1 MEKKESEMTNFGTKA
16 VSVGQ
21 LLISGGGLL
30 GLILVSWINMS
41 VRMATN
47 EQAIKTQKE
56 SIEVNKAETNET
68 IKSFNSKMDKVNE
81 NLTDLKILIQN
92 KQDRK

>member
-1 MEKKESEMTNFGTKA
+1 MENQEKDITNFGTKA

-21 LLISGGGLL
+21 LLISGFGLL

-47 EQAIKTQKE
+47 EQAIKNQKE
-56 SIEVNKAETNET
+56 TIESNKMETNET
-68 IKSFNSKMDKVNE
+68 LKILNQKMDKVNE
-81 NLTDLKILIQN
+81 NITDLKILIQN
-92 KQDRK
+92 KENRK